1 MLRERYEQSHGIYD
15 HKSSTDP
22 YALVL
27 MQWPEDSISSSTL
40 RDRMEAFLNH
50 RVAERMNLSWTQFL
64 ELPTYM
70 CDLILEVLSSRKED
84 TSALDALANS
94 LGK

>member
-15 HKSSTDP
+15 HKASTDP

-27 MQWPEDSISSSTL
+27 MQWSEDPITSSTL

-70 CDLILEVLSSRKED
+70 CDMILEVLSGRKED
-84 TSALDALANS
+84 TVGLKELADS